1 MLLRKFDFTD
11 KESRDKFIFDKEIHL
26 STWEHY
32 CECYSYTLQK
42 IFHKGLSRNYAFNCR
57 ARGILFL
64 IRHYFEICL
73 KRNLAL
79 NGYEVQITHDLE
91 ELLGGFENQDLI
103 PDGFTEIISEINYDS
118 DGTCFRYYIDKE
130 TGKPFFN
137 YNDQIE
143 ISELIKRYYELESSD
158 NFKLNQ
164 ICEPFD
170 YENRRKKWDL
180 TFHMGESSGLGLIRT
195 QYDEVIEFI
204 VEGVLFE
211 NYDVNKV
218 YLPLLF
224 LVRHSLEIALKF
236 NILEAREMTDVVSD
250 KKIEKKHSLEQ
261 LYNLFG
267 GSNGYINKLDLEK
280 MDSNTKEQ
288 LDNYKLQYKQL
299 NTTIHQL
306 DTNSMFFRF
315 PVDKKG
321 KNHTIYMK
329 GHRLFE
335 ILKLYYLTDPFIT
348 FTNQVLMEEGLLTDY
363 ESLL

>member
-11 KESRDKFIFDKEIHL
+11 KEARDKFIFDKKVHL
-26 STWEHY
+26 STWDHY

-42 IFHKGLSRNYAFNCR
+42 IFKKGLSRNYAFNCR

-73 KRNLAL
+73 KRNLVL
-79 NGYEVQITHDLE
+79 NRYDVPNTHDLK
-91 ELLGGFENQDLI
+91 ELIKCFDNQDLI
-103 PDGFTEIISEINYDS
+103 PSDFKDLISEFDFNS
-118 DGTCFRYYIDKE
+118 DGTCYRYFIDK
-130 TGKPFFN
+130 TTRKPFFD
-137 YNDQIE
+137 YGDQIE
-143 ISELIKRYYELESSD
+143 LSELIKKYNGLEGSD
-158 NFKLNQ
+158 NFKLDQ

-180 TFHMGESSGLGLIRT
+180 TFHMGECHGLGHIRT
-195 QYDEVIEFI
+195 QYDEVIEFL

-211 NYDVNKV
+211 DYDVNKV

-236 NILEAREMTDVVSD
+236 NILEARKITNIVSD
-250 KKIEKKHSLEQ
+250 KSIEKIHSLDK

-267 GSNGYINKLDLEK
+267 GTNGYINKLDLEK
-280 MDSNTKEQ
+280 MDSKTKEQ
-288 LDNYKLQYKQL
+288 LDNYKQQYEEL
-299 NTTIHQL
+299 NKTIHQL

-315 PVDKKG
+315 PVDRKG
-321 KNHTIYMK
+321 KTHSIYMK
-329 GHRLFE
+329 GHHLLK

-348 FTNQVLMEEGLLTDY
+348 FTNDVLMDEGLLT
-363 ESLL
+363 E

>member
-32 CECYSYTLQK
+32 CNCYSYTLQK
-42 IFHKGLSRNYAFNCR
+42 VFNKGLNRNYAFNCR

-64 IRHYFEICL
+64 IIHYFEICL

-79 NGYEVQITHDLE
+79 NEYSIPNTHDLK
-91 ELLGGFENQDLI
+91 ELIDSFDNQELVPFDFKNIALR
-103 PDGFTEIISEINYDS
+103 FNYDS
-118 DGTCFRYYIDKE
+118 DGACFRYYINNR
-130 TGKPFFN
+130 TGKPFFD
-137 YNDQIE
+137 YGDRIE
-143 ISELIKRYYELESSD
+143 ISELIKDYNRLESSES
-158 NFKLNQ
+158 FKIEQ
-164 ICEPFD
+164 ICESFD
-170 YENRRKKWDL
+170 YDNRRKKWDL
-180 TFHMGESSGLGLIRT
+180 TFHMGECCGLGHIRT
-195 QYDEVIEFI
+195 QYDEVIEFL

-211 NYDVNKV
+211 NYDINKV

-236 NILEAREMTDVVSD
+236 NILEARKLTTIVSD
-250 KKIEKKHSLEQ
+250 RKIEKIHSLET

-267 GSNGYINKLDLEK
+267 GSNGYINKLDIEK
-280 MDSNTKEQ
+280 MDIKTKEQ
-288 LDNYKLQYKQL
+288 LENYKQQYESL
-299 NTTIHQL
+299 NSTIHQL

-315 PVDKKG
+315 PVDNKG
-321 KNHTIYMK
+321 KNHSIYMR

-348 FTNQVLMEEGLLTDY
+348 FTNNVLIEERLLT
-363 ESLL
+363 E